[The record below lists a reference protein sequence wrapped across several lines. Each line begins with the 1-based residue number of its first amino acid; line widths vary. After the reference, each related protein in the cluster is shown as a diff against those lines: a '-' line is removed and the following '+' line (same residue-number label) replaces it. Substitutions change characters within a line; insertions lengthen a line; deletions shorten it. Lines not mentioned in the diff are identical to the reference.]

1 VLSGQHSGGGLAVVV
16 ARRLVAQEAE
26 GLEDVPAPAAIVVMS
41 PWLDLE
47 LSAAGMS
54 ETDQSDPVHE
64 RRLLRDAA
72 RRYAGRTP
80 LDDPDLSPINRGLE
94 GLPPMH
100 LSVGQKDLFV
110 ADARVARLQLEEN
123 GEEVAYR
130 EVGGRL
136 GLQLLPRRG
145 EDIERLH
152 REQSEM
158 IGRVL
163 SSRG

>member
-1 VLSGQHSGGGLAVVV
+1 
-16 ARRLVAQEAE
+16 
-26 GLEDVPAPAAIVVMS
+26 
-41 PWLDLE
+41 
-47 LSAAGMS
+47 
-54 ETDQSDPVHE
+54 
-64 RRLLRDAA
+64 
-72 RRYAGRTP
+72 
-80 LDDPDLSPINRGLE
+80 
-94 GLPPMH
+94 MH